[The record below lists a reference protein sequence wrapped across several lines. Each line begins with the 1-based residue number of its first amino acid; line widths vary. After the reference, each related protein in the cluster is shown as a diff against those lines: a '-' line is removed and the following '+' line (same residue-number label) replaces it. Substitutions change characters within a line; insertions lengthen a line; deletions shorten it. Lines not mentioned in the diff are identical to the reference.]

1 MRPFSFGKNMPM
13 PKAQCLMTSDIGS
26 LYLVASEKGL
36 QGVFWEKQNAPLI
49 KSLKSQTQEIQ
60 ILSQAKNQLEE
71 YLSGKRKVFEL
82 PFDVEGTPFQMQVW
96 KELSKI
102 PYGKTVSYRELAQR
116 IQHEKAVRAVGT
128 ANGKNPLCIIVPCHR
143 VIAAD
148 GSLGGYSG
156 GLKLK
161 QKLLE
166 LERGSF

>member
-1 MRPFSFGKNMPM
+1 MNSE
-13 PKAQCLMTSDIGS
+13 IGP
-26 LYLVASEKGL
+26 LFLVASEKGL
-36 QGVFWEKQNAPLI
+36 QGVLWEKQNAPLV
-49 KSLKSQTQEIQ
+49 KSLNSQAQEIQ
-60 ILSQAKNQLEE
+60 ILSQAKSQLEE
-71 YLSGKRKVFEL
+71 YLSGKRKAFEL
-82 PFDVEGTPFQMQVW
+82 PFDVEGTPFQKQVW

-116 IQHEKAVRAVGT
+116 IKREKAVRAVGT

>member
-1 MRPFSFGKNMPM
+1 MA
-13 PKAQCLMTSDIGS
+13 KAQYLMSSDIGL

-36 QGVFWEKQNAPLI
+36 QGVFWEKQNAPLV
-49 KSLKSQTQEIQ
+49 KSLNSQARETQ

-71 YLSGKRKVFEL
+71 YLGGKRKAFEL

-96 KELSKI
+96 KELSRI
-102 PYGKTVSYRELAQR
+102 PYGKTVSYRELAKR
-116 IQHEKAVRAVGT
+116 IKREKAVRAVGT

-166 LERGSF
+166 LEQGNF